1 MIKILIFMH
10 AVLLYAGKG
19 KIKIQKLSK
28 KGKERMLVTKEMSEK
43 RPKRKLTMKE
53 MRWKGPEQ
61 RQNKSKGLFC
71 YFPQL
76 FGILN

>member
-1 MIKILIFMH
+1 MQFC
-10 AVLLYAGKG
+10 LYPGKG
-19 KIKIQKLSK
+19 KIKIQKLSNN
-28 KGKERMLVTKEMSEK
+28 GKERTLPIKVMSEK

-71 YFPQL
+71 YFP
-76 FGILN
+76 